1 MTREEQK
8 HIDYISSIR
17 KELLSI
23 ENNAKDIDGLT
34 ESQWVAIR
42 AAHRLLGEYI
52 EKEQEPINLHDKI
65 EELCSKYPI
74 NKYSMSDEE
83 LSAYHQGIHLGAT
96 KIAEYLSEQKIHRMS
111 EEDEDMRDTIIR
123 DLKHLGGDMVNVSP
137 AYKAEIDWL
146 KSLSIRCSK

>member
-1 MTREEQK
+1 MDFYEKVYKEQK
-8 HIDYISSIR
+8 SID
-17 KELLSI
+17 
-23 ENNAKDIDGLT
+23 
-34 ESQWVAIR
+34 
-42 AAHRLLGEYI
+42 
-52 EKEQEPINLHDKI
+52 LHDKI
-65 EELCSKYPI
+65 EELCAKYPI